1 MNAALKLY
9 DLAGAES
16 DRRFSPYCWR
26 IKMALAHKGLTV
38 DTIAWRFTEKDVIA
52 FSKQGRVPVLIDGVR
67 WVNDS
72 WAIAEYL
79 EATYPERPSI
89 FGGAA
94 GKALARF
101 HANWAD
107 SFLQPAML
115 KLVVLDIWQHADAK
129 DRDYFR
135 QSREERLGKT
145 LEAAVA
151 DRDKAV
157 LGFRDSLLPLR
168 LTLKTQQFLGGD
180 GALYAD
186 YAVFGGF
193 QWCRCISDFK
203 LLAPDD
209 PIYAWRQRMLDLFDG
224 LGGKAKGYPV

>member
-1 MNAALKLY
+1 MSAVLKLY
-9 DLAGAES
+9 DLAGAEA

-26 IKMALAHKGLTV
+26 VKMALAHKGLAV
-38 DTIAWRFTEKDVIA
+38 ETIPWRFTEKDVIA
-52 FSKQGRVPVLIDGVR
+52 FSKQGRVPVLVDGER

-79 EATYPERPSI
+79 ETAYPERPSF
-89 FGGAA
+89 FGGAS

-107 SFLQPAML
+107 GFMHLGML
-115 KLVVLDIWQHADAK
+115 NLVLLDIWKHVDPR

-135 QSREERLGKT
+135 KSREERFGKT
-145 LEAAVA
+145 LEEMVA
-151 DRDKAV
+151 RRDDSVHA
-157 LGFRDSLLPLR
+157 FRDALLPLR
-168 LTLKTQQFLGGD
+168 LTLKTQKFLSGETP
-180 GALYAD
+180 LYAD

-203 LLAPDD
+203 LLSPDD
-209 PIYAWRQRMLDLFDG
+209 PIYAWRQSMLDLFDG
-224 LGGKAKGYPV
+224 LAGRAKGYPV

>member
-1 MNAALKLY
+1 MSATLKLY
-9 DLAGAES
+9 DLAGAEA

-26 IKMALAHKGLTV
+26 VKLALAQKGLAV
-38 DTIAWRFTEKDVIA
+38 ETIPWRFTEKDAIA
-52 FSKQGRVPVLIDGVR
+52 FSKQGRVPVLIDGER

-79 EATYPERPSI
+79 ETAYPDRPSI
-89 FGGAA
+89 FGGPA

-107 SFLQPAML
+107 TFLQPAMV
-115 KLVVLDIWQHADAK
+115 KFVVLDIWQHAAAK

-145 LEAAVA
+145 LEALVA

-157 LGFRDSLLPLR
+157 IAFRDSLQPLR
-168 LTLKTQQFLGGD
+168 LTLKTQRFLGGD
-180 GALYAD
+180 APLYAD
-186 YAVFGGF
+186 YAVLGSF
-193 QWCRCISDFK
+193 QWCRCVSDFQ
-203 LLAPDD
+203 LLASDD

-224 LGGKAKGYPV
+224 LAGKAKGYPV